1 MDDSL
6 ARYDPLEA
14 VDKIA
19 EATGVDERTV
29 ANILE
34 SEAQYLGC
42 IGMLDETELEDDE
55 REEISVLRNENADL
69 LGLNDGE
76 YDLDA
81 AASFIQRNRGIDRET
96 INWVLEANFRF
107 MDERGF
113 LDEEWG
119 SALPA
124 KIQ

>member
-29 ANILE
+29 AQILE

-42 IGMLDETELEDDE
+42 IGLLDEADLEDDE
-55 REEISVLRNENADL
+55 REEINALRQENADIIDSS
-69 LGLNDGE
+69 DGE
-76 YDLDA
+76 YDIEA
-81 AASFIQRNRGIDRET
+81 ASSFIQRTRGIERET
-96 INWVLEANFRF
+96 ISWVLEANFRF

-113 LDEEWG
+113 LDEDWG
-119 SALPA
+119 SPLPE
-124 KIQ
+124 KE